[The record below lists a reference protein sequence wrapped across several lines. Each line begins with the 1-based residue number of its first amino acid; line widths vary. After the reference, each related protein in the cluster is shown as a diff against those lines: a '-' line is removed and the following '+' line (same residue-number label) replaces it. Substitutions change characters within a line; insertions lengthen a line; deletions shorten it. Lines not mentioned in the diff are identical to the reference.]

1 MTGKKKTTTKM
12 QSANARG
19 ETQQSNKQQ
28 QFRHYGPTKAAKKE
42 SIPMLR
48 YGKSNNFHHFKE
60 ALSQV
65 ASEKYDHLGALIERG
80 SYYMPPYQAPE
91 RN

>member
-1 MTGKKKTTTKM
+1 
-12 QSANARG
+12 
-19 ETQQSNKQQ
+19 
-28 QFRHYGPTKAAKKE
+28 
-42 SIPMLR
+42 MLR